1 MSRPVIGLTGCVE
14 QGRFGNWN
22 EVCDLLP
29 RSYSTA
35 IARAGGMPLVL
46 PPHEALI
53 DTPDDALRLVDA
65 LILTGGSDIDP
76 ASYGAERDPRSKPA
90 FPLRDAVEVALARR
104 AVEHDRPLLGICR
117 GMQLFNVALGGDL
130 EQHLPDRLGHARH
143 SLAPG
148 FFGDHEVKLAPG
160 SLAARAAGVER
171 HAVKSF
177 HHQGVGR
184 LGDGLVPTGWSADEE
199 LVEAIEAPERR
210 FALGVLWHPEEDE
223 RSAVV
228 AALVAEARA
237 RWERDMA
244 PSGEPPVALPR

>member
-1 MSRPVIGLTGCVE
+1 VSRPVVGLAGCVE
-14 QGRFGNWN
+14 KGRFGNWN

-29 RSYSTA
+29 RSYSEA

-53 DTPDDALRLVDA
+53 EAPDDALRLVDA

-76 ASYGAERDPRSKPA
+76 ASYSVEADPHSKPT

-104 AVEHDRPLLGICR
+104 AAELDRPLLGICR
-117 GMQLFNVALGGDL
+117 GMQLLNVAFGGDL

-143 SLAPG
+143 SLRPG
-148 FFGDHEVKLAPG
+148 FFGDHEVRLAPG
-160 SLAARAAGVER
+160 SLAARVAGAER

-184 LGDGLVPTGWSADEE
+184 LGDGLEASGCSADED

-223 RSAVV
+223 RSPVIS
-228 AALVAEARA
+228 ALVAEARA
-237 RWERDMA
+237 AAEQAREPAAAER
-244 PSGEPPVALPR
+244 

>member
-14 QGRFGNWN
+14 QGRFGNWD

-29 RSYSTA
+29 RSYSAA

-46 PPHEALI
+46 PPDEALAEA
-53 DTPDDALRLVDA
+53 PDEALCLVDA
-65 LILTGGSDIDP
+65 LILTGGSDIAP
-76 ASYGAERDPRSKPA
+76 ASYGAEADPLSMPT
-90 FPLRDAVEVALARR
+90 FPLRDAVEIALARR
-104 AVEHDRPLLGICR
+104 AAELERPLLGICR
-117 GMQLFNVALGGDL
+117 GMQLLNVAFGGDL

-143 SLAPG
+143 SLRPG
-148 FFGDHEVKLAPG
+148 FFGDHEVCLRPG
-160 SLAARAAGVER
+160 SLAARVAGAER

-184 LGDGLVPTGWSADEE
+184 LGDGLVATGWSADEE

-223 RSAVV
+223 RSAVIP
-228 AALVAEARA
+228 ALVAEARA
-237 RWERDMA
+237 PAGRATSRSREAAAAVER
-244 PSGEPPVALPR
+244 

>member
-14 QGRFGNWN
+14 QGRFGNWD

-29 RSYSTA
+29 RSYSAA

-46 PPHEALI
+46 PPHEPLAEA
-53 DTPDDALRLVDA
+53 PDEALRLVDA

-76 ASYGAERDPRSKPA
+76 GCYEAERDPRTNAS
-90 FPLRDAVEVALARR
+90 FRLRDVVEVALARR
-104 AVEHDRPLLGICR
+104 AAELDRPLLGICR
-117 GMQLFNVALGGDL
+117 GMQLFNVAFGGDL

-143 SLAPG
+143 SLTPG
-148 FFGDHEVKLAPG
+148 FFGDHEVRLQPG
-160 SLAARAAGVER
+160 SLAARAAGAER

-184 LGDGLVPTGWSADEE
+184 LGDGLVATGWAADEQ
-199 LVEAIEAPERR
+199 LVEAIEAPDRR

-223 RSAVV
+223 RSPVI

-237 RWERDMA
+237 RAERA
-244 PSGEPPVALPR
+244 PSGEVVAAEL